1 MKQILK
7 YFVLSFVILLAGCT
21 SVQNGDSKNIAQ
33 YSSPYV
39 AELQKSKPST
49 ESNASYYARIGKEM
63 VDKKEDPFKVLEV
76 YKKLVTL
83 FSAKSDERQKVLRY
97 ILDENLKMVTLKKGQ
112 DALKMALEL
121 DKLIPKDFYV
131 QNRIIGAYRVL
142 AEEQAD
148 RNNLEGAMQL
158 TQKGLQIRF
167 DPDIMRT
174 QLDIEILMAKQAIRN
189 NKPNEAKTKL
199 NDIISI
205 ADAQDDL
212 KLFAKEKGEAQKL
225 LATIK

>member
-1 MKQILK
+1 MRI
-7 YFVLSFVILLAGCT
+7 S
-21 SVQNGDSKNIAQ
+21 DW
-33 YSSPYV
+33 SSDV
-39 AELQKSKPST
+39 CSSDL
-49 ESNASYYARIGKEM
+49 